1 MAAGPPVSKRP
12 RDGCGAAATG
22 EVVGQAP
29 GTSPSPPPWDALG
42 RHHRP
47 ASFVCVAAAVD
58 EQRGGRETAALNEAG
73 RRRGGDA
80 GRFATP
86 ALPPLQRTRSRS
98 WTRLREA
105 LGSVARGQGRAA
117 AAVKAAAGKA
127 AANVRQPR
135 RRRREALFPPAPVAS
150 AFAAQ
155 LLMLSFYCRRSYCC
169 SCGSCG
175 CGRFLLL
182 RPFSLLL

>member
-86 ALPPLQRTRSRS
+86 ALPPLQRTRSPAGRRGRGRGA
-98 WTRLREA
+98 T
-105 LGSVARGQGRAA
+105 ARGQGCGRLLGPLRAD
-117 AAVKAAAGKA
+117 KAAL
-127 AANVRQPR
+127 QPR
-135 RRRREALFPPAPVAS
+135 SRPPPARPQPTSAS
-150 AFAAQ
+150 PAVVDEKLFFLR
-155 LLMLSFYCRRSYCC
+155 LLLLQPLLLSC
-169 SCGSCG
+169 SC
-175 CGRFLLL
+175 
-182 RPFSLLL
+182 